1 MPRRAGAWGLGPQ
14 PGVDRPDPRSVRTHL
29 PGGSPPGEVRPAFVR
44 TYTRRELLLSTTV
57 APLGGTGVT
66 QRELLTTAWGIPHN
80 VNEFE
85 KLNRSDS
92 DFWGVMFMLEA
103 LGLSGASELVYLT
116 LLECPGVDFQYLT
129 GCLNLTEPEVHE
141 ALDELTQMALLHTCD
156 SWQRTPKLVDP
167 EIGLAALVARQQAE
181 VARRQREIED
191 GRLAF
196 ATLLSKIAE
205 SHSKPA
211 EPGTVRLEGIEAI
224 RRRLRDLAASSEL
237 EVCSFIP
244 GGAQSAA
251 SLQANRALDAD
262 VIDRG
267 VRLRT
272 IYLDSARNDGPT
284 LDYAHWFCDLGG
296 EVRTVPTLPLR
307 MFIVDRR
314 VAIVPENL
322 DDGDA
327 VAIVVS
333 NGGLVVALYT
343 LFASVW
349 RPRHRFARA
358 GLATRRALLT
368 RDERCSSYWG
378 MDAPTSW
385 SLAG

>member
-1 MPRRAGAWGLGPQ
+1 
-14 PGVDRPDPRSVRTHL
+14 
-29 PGGSPPGEVRPAFVR
+29 
-44 TYTRRELLLSTTV
+44 
-57 APLGGTGVT
+57 
-66 QRELLTTAWGIPHN
+66 
-80 VNEFE
+80 
-85 KLNRSDS
+85 
-92 DFWGVMFMLEA
+92 MLEA
-103 LGLSGASELVYLT
+103 LGLRGASELVYLT

-129 GCLNLTEPEVHE
+129 GYLNLTEREVHE
-141 ALDELTQMALLHTCD
+141 ALDELTQLALLHTYD
-156 SWQRTPKLVDP
+156 SRQRTPKLVDP
-167 EIGLAALVARQQAE
+167 EVGLAALVARQQVD

-211 EPGTVRLEGIEAI
+211 EPGTVRLEGIETI
-224 RRRLRDLAASSEL
+224 RRRIRDLAASSEL

-251 SLQANRALDAD
+251 GLQANRALDAD

-267 VRLRT
+267 LLLRT

-284 LDYAHWFCDLGG
+284 HDYAHWLCDLGG
-296 EVRTVPTLPLR
+296 QVRTVPTLPLR

-333 NGGLVVALYT
+333 NRGLVVALYT

-349 RPRHRFARA
+349 RTATPLRSRGPRDEEGLTDQGRAVLKLLGSGCTDELVARRLGVSVRTARRVAAELFARLGAQSRFQA
-358 GLATRRALLT
+358 GARALARGWIDVDDLV
-368 RDERCSSYWG
+368 S
-378 MDAPTSW
+378 
-385 SLAG
+385 